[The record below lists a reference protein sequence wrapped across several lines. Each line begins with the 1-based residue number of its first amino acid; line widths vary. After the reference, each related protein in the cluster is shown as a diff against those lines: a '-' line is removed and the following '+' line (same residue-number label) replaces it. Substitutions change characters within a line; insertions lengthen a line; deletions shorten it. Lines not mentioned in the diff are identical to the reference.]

1 MMRKLRW
8 LFVAVIMLGAFA
20 QAQRVGFLTFND
32 VYELQGVDSGTRGG
46 AAAVATVVH
55 QVKAFD
61 PHTLVLFAGDLLS
74 PSVMSNAFQG
84 KQMVEALNRLGV
96 DYATLGNHE
105 FDFGIDVLKQR
116 IQESNFTW
124 LTSNILDS
132 STGKPI
138 AGTKAD
144 AIVDVNGVKIGLF
157 GIAYD
162 FSSILANAS
171 AVTFKDPIATAQAEV
186 KKLQGEGAQYIVAL
200 THEAKAQDCELSS
213 QVSGID
219 LIVGGHDHAAMMD
232 TQCGHAPFVK
242 ATSDWRNVWDVNV
255 DFSGKNP
262 VTSYRNIPVSNLTPK
277 DPGMQAFV
285 QGYATQLDASFAKV
299 LGKSVVALDAVEK
312 DVRAKETNLG
322 DFIADATRK
331 ATRADVGIMNGGG
344 IRTDRMYPA
353 GPVTKKDIY
362 AILPFGNSVV
372 AVKAKGSA
380 LAAALE
386 NGVSQMQDLAGRFP
400 QVSGVSFTVR
410 PNQPAGQRV
419 SDIMVGGK
427 PLDPNATYTVA
438 INDYMFG
445 GGDGYTMFKGLPTT
459 VSPAEGPLL
468 AEVVANAVAADGT
481 IAPKTDGRITIQ

>member
-1 MMRKLRW
+1 MIRKLRW
-8 LFVAVIMLGAFA
+8 LFALLILLGAFA

-105 FDFGIDVLKQR
+105 FDFGLAVLKQR
-116 IQESNFTW
+116 IQESDFTW

-138 AGTKAD
+138 AGTQAD
-144 AIVDVNGVKIGLF
+144 AVVDVNGVKVGLF

-171 AVTFKDPIATAQAEV
+171 EVTFKDPIATAQAEV
-186 KKLQGEGAQYIVAL
+186 KKLKGEGAQYIVAL

-213 QVSGID
+213 KVSGID

-285 QGYATQLDASFAKV
+285 QGYVSQLDASFSKV

-322 DFIADATRK
+322 DFIADAQRK
-331 ATRADVGIMNGGG
+331 ATRSDVAIMNGGG

-372 AVKAKGSA
+372 AVKATGSE

-400 QVSGVSFTVR
+400 QVSGVTFTVH
-410 PNQPAGQRV
+410 PGQPAGHRV
-419 SDIMVGGK
+419 TDIKVGGK
-427 PLDPNATYTVA
+427 ALDPNATYTVA
-438 INDYMFG
+438 INDYMYG

-468 AEVVANAVAADGT
+468 AEVVANAVEADGT